1 MNYTQ
6 SFFFW
11 SGFSLVLVVG
21 FYYCN
26 VHELRVKND
35 ISDWSSDDLFNSYSI
50 DASSICIKRAE

>member
-6 SFFFW
+6 SFFFL

-21 FYYCN
+21 FIIVMYTS
-26 VHELRVKND
+26 RVKND